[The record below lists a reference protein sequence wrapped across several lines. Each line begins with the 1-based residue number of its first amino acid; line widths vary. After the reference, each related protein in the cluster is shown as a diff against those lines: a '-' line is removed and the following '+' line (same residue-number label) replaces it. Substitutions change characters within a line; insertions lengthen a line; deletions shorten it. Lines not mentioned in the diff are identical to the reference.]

1 MKKTRFW
8 HGQISKRHENN
19 TLVTSI
25 EQLIQGYESRGF
37 KIQTILGDG
46 QFKHIQQIIEGKV
59 ISMNICAANK
69 QVPEIERYIRT
80 VKKRVRSTA
89 ETLPFKNY
97 PP

>member
-59 ISMNICAANK
+59 IW
-69 QVPEIERYIRT
+69 RRT
-80 VKKRVRSTA
+80 RSVSESVTIQISKA
-89 ETLPFKNY
+89 
-97 PP
+97 